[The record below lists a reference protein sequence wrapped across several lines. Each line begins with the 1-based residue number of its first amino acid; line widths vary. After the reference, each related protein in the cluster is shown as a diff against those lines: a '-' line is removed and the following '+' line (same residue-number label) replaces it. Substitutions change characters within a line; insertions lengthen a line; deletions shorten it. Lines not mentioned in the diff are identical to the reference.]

1 MKIILLGEPMGLFM
15 AEETGPLSQAGRFT
29 ASIAGAEYN
38 VAVGLAR
45 LGHTPAYCT
54 RLGDDPMGRRILDG
68 MEKNHIDQSLVMT
81 VPGEHTGLML
91 KSAVEKGDPEIA
103 YYRQGSAASKITPQD
118 IDGLDLFGCE
128 RLHVTGVFPAVSP
141 SALGA
146 VRRLVSRALALDIA
160 ISFDPNLRPQLWESQ
175 AQMAGT
181 LNSLAEN
188 AETVLPGVSEGKIL
202 TGESSPEGIAAFY
215 HRLGVKNVVVKL
227 GGDGAFWSVKDSVSG
242 YAPGV
247 PVEKIVDT
255 VGAGDGFAAG
265 VISALAEGLSLAEA
279 ARRGNAMGAIQISH
293 KSDNEGLPTR
303 QQLEAVLSAGRVPP
317 TKN

>member
-68 MEKNHIDQSLVMT
+68 MEKNGIDQSLVMT

-128 RLHVTGVFPAVSP
+128 RLHVTGVFPAV
-141 SALGA
+141 
-146 VRRLVSRALALDIA
+146 
-160 ISFDPNLRPQLWESQ
+160 
-175 AQMAGT
+175 
-181 LNSLAEN
+181 
-188 AETVLPGVSEGKIL
+188 
-202 TGESSPEGIAAFY
+202 
-215 HRLGVKNVVVKL
+215 
-227 GGDGAFWSVKDSVSG
+227 
-242 YAPGV
+242 
-247 PVEKIVDT
+247 
-255 VGAGDGFAAG
+255 
-265 VISALAEGLSLAEA
+265 
-279 ARRGNAMGAIQISH
+279 
-293 KSDNEGLPTR
+293 
-303 QQLEAVLSAGRVPP
+303 
-317 TKN
+317 